1 MQLGSGVVGIWIP
14 GSFTPEAKIFSEL
27 NVSSTY
33 FHSGWQGCPL
43 ISTAEIYFKS
53 VQQED
58 PPEVSKGKYK
68 AQRKK
73 ASGEEVAGEEIQF

>member
-14 GSFTPEAKIFSEL
+14 GSFSPKAKIFSEL
-27 NVSSTY
+27 NVSSAY
-33 FHSGWQGCPL
+33 FHSGWQGWPL

-53 VQQED
+53 VWQGD

-68 AQRKK
+68 A
-73 ASGEEVAGEEIQF
+73 